1 MPRRY
6 RIYLLSAKTIL
17 SYAKEEGGAVT
28 IALNRDATR
37 RCQLSGRQEQEENA
51 LFFQIQCA
59 LHGDGFTPTEE
70 SGVVEDLS
78 AVLCYVDFS
87 GIFDRNPASPRVA
100 RLQALAEE
108 LFRPEGVTLDLGD
121 GPRQYVAFERSNSM
135 SRMGRLSFLRADL
148 WETVRRRIM
157 LDLELGRCQLSKLYA
172 YNGLMLST
180 GTRVEGMEID
190 RPHRVIVVDNHALQ
204 RSARVITVEDV
215 GGTDSV
221 RRYQRVERAEDF
233 FVTEFDGEGLISKEY
248 AARLNK
254 ALGGRHTSF
263 QMRLPF
269 VKGMLHQVDFHD
281 FFLSAG
287 TTHLTDL
294 WGVSHPVEK
303 VDVILTKS
311 MFKGY
316 GWLAENGKSW
326 EDYWTAFRKYRHALY
341 VTNVS
346 KERPQGFTQLNYQF
360 LTTLSMTG
368 EEFRPRDLPDGWEH
382 SPKDDPRQWLT
393 KATET
398 EYYKLRADAAY
409 RRQAFTR
416 QAGWWGADRK
426 SRAYLLGKLLE
437 KNPAFIGESVY
448 QEQLEAM
455 AQRLLKDYA
464 LGRLQV
470 AGDARFLSGDLLRFL
485 VMLLDV
491 VPEKLTKSQRTF
503 LSVALSTEF
512 QGHAFYAPQPGYK
525 GKSACTILR
534 NPHIARNEEI
544 LLDPYRPVEQMRK
557 HYLGHLTDVVM
568 VSSTMYAA
576 ERLGGADF
584 DGDMVKTI
592 ADPIVNRCVERNYE
606 SEKLDNIDNLPFLKI
621 PSIEA
626 RIQDAGDWR
635 ARQTVRDTFSSRV
648 GQISNAALARS
659 VIAYNENSQ
668 AEERQ
673 QAREEVETL
682 AILTGLEIDSAKS
695 GVKPDLSP
703 YLGRSRKQKNL
714 FLTCKYLMNGQAEKK
729 KRAAFLSSTD
739 WERVNSNLERLPYL
753 AWQLEEHTPKLRE
766 PSQPDEVLFTF
777 AQDPQWKE
785 KLPQAARKLVEEMV
799 LEYQRC
805 LGRIR
810 VSMAPVREQ
819 PHRTDV
825 ERILY
830 ARGQEELVTAEELY
844 AAFSALEPEQA
855 AALLEQIR
863 EQAWQF
869 LAPGEREDF
878 LREHL
883 PGDIVD
889 AYGELLCDFRAGGYR
904 ILGDLL
910 LDVERENRLQASRQ
924 LHRAGDTEQMAEML
938 ESYENKTAQESYREA
953 AARGCR
959 HYLER
964 HIQPKLAVQCAAAL
978 GKRGFLW
985 DVLLDAVLATA
996 RKEERRD

>member
-17 SYAKEEGGAVT
+17 SYAKEEGGAVS

-37 RCQLSGRQEQEENA
+37 RCVVSGRQEQEENA

-100 RLQALAEE
+100 RLQALAEAM
-108 LFRPEGVTLDLGD
+108 FRPEGVTLDLGD

-157 LDLELGRCQLSKLYA
+157 LDFELGRCQLSKLYA
-172 YNGLMLST
+172 YNGLMLSS
-180 GTRVEGMEID
+180 GTRVEGIDID
-190 RPHRVIVVDNHALQ
+190 RPHRVIVVDNNDL
-204 RSARVITVEDV
+204 RSSARVITVEDV

-221 RRYQRVERAEDF
+221 RRYRRVERVEDF
-233 FVTEFDGEGLISKEY
+233 SVTEFDGEGLVSKEY

-254 ALGGRHTSF
+254 TLGGRHTSF
-263 QMRLPF
+263 QIRLPF

-281 FFLSAG
+281 FFRSAG

-294 WGVSHPVEK
+294 WGMKHPVAK

-326 EDYWTAFRKYRHALY
+326 EDYWAAFRKYRHALY

-382 SPKDDPRQWLT
+382 SPKEDARQWLT

-398 EYYKLRADAAY
+398 EYYKLRAD
-409 RRQAFTR
+409 
-416 QAGWWGADRK
+416 
-426 SRAYLLGKLLE
+426 
-437 KNPAFIGESVY
+437 
-448 QEQLEAM
+448 
-455 AQRLLKDYA
+455 
-464 LGRLQV
+464 
-470 AGDARFLSGDLLRFL
+470 
-485 VMLLDV
+485 
-491 VPEKLTKSQRTF
+491 
-503 LSVALSTEF
+503 
-512 QGHAFYAPQPGYK
+512 
-525 GKSACTILR
+525 
-534 NPHIARNEEI
+534 
-544 LLDPYRPVEQMRK
+544 
-557 HYLGHLTDVVM
+557 
-568 VSSTMYAA
+568 
-576 ERLGGADF
+576 
-584 DGDMVKTI
+584 
-592 ADPIVNRCVERNYE
+592 
-606 SEKLDNIDNLPFLKI
+606 
-621 PSIEA
+621 
-626 RIQDAGDWR
+626 
-635 ARQTVRDTFSSRV
+635 
-648 GQISNAALARS
+648 
-659 VIAYNENSQ
+659 

-703 YLGRSRKQKNL
+703 YLGKPRKQKNL
-714 FLTCKYLMNGQAEKK
+714 FLTYKYRMEGKAEKRK
-729 KRAAFLSSTD
+729 GAWSPAKQARDFLRSTD
-739 WERVNSNLERLPYL
+739 WEQVDANLERLPYL

-785 KLPQAARKLVEEMV
+785 KLPQASRKLVEEIV

-819 PHRTDV
+819 LHRTDV

-844 AAFSALEPEQA
+844 AAFSALEPEQVT
-855 AALLEQIR
+855 ALLEQIR
-863 EQAWQF
+863 EQAWQL
-869 LAPGEREDF
+869 LAPGERESF

-883 PGDIVD
+883 PADIVD
-889 AYGELLCDFRAGGYR
+889 AFGELLCDFRAGGYR

>member
-1 MPRRY
+1 MPCRY

-17 SYAKEEGGAVT
+17 SYAKEEGGAVS
-28 IALNRDATR
+28 IALNRDVTR
-37 RCQLSGRQEQEENA
+37 RCQLPGRQEQEENA

-59 LHGDGFTPTEE
+59 LHGDRFIPTEE
-70 SGVVEDLS
+70 PGVVEDLS

-108 LFRPEGVTLDLGD
+108 MFRPEGVTLDLGD
-121 GPRQYVAFERSNSM
+121 SPRQYAAFERSNSM
-135 SRMGRLSFLRADL
+135 SRMGRLSFLRVDL

-180 GTRVEGMEID
+180 GARVEGIEID

-221 RRYQRVERAEDF
+221 RRYQRVERVEDF
-233 FVTEFDGEGLISKEY
+233 SVTEFDGEGLVSKEY

-254 ALGGRHTSF
+254 TLGGRHTSF
-263 QMRLPF
+263 QIRLPF

-281 FFLSAG
+281 FFRSAG

-294 WGVSHPVEK
+294 WGVKHPVEK
-303 VDVILTKS
+303 VDVILTRS

-316 GWLAENGKSW
+316 GWLTENGKSW
-326 EDYWTAFRKYRHALY
+326 EDYWAAFRKYRHALY

-368 EEFRPRDLPDGWEH
+368 EEFRPRDLPNGWEH
-382 SPKDDPRQWLT
+382 SPKEDARQWLT

-398 EYYKLRADAAY
+398 EYYKLRAD
-409 RRQAFTR
+409 
-416 QAGWWGADRK
+416 
-426 SRAYLLGKLLE
+426 
-437 KNPAFIGESVY
+437 
-448 QEQLEAM
+448 
-455 AQRLLKDYA
+455 
-464 LGRLQV
+464 
-470 AGDARFLSGDLLRFL
+470 
-485 VMLLDV
+485 
-491 VPEKLTKSQRTF
+491 
-503 LSVALSTEF
+503 
-512 QGHAFYAPQPGYK
+512 
-525 GKSACTILR
+525 
-534 NPHIARNEEI
+534 
-544 LLDPYRPVEQMRK
+544 
-557 HYLGHLTDVVM
+557 
-568 VSSTMYAA
+568 
-576 ERLGGADF
+576 
-584 DGDMVKTI
+584 
-592 ADPIVNRCVERNYE
+592 
-606 SEKLDNIDNLPFLKI
+606 
-621 PSIEA
+621 
-626 RIQDAGDWR
+626 
-635 ARQTVRDTFSSRV
+635 
-648 GQISNAALARS
+648 
-659 VIAYNENSQ
+659 

-695 GVKPDLSP
+695 GVKPALSP
-703 YLGRSRKQKNL
+703 YLGRSRKGKNL
-714 FLTCKYLMNGQAEKK
+714 FLTYKYLMDGQAEKK
-729 KRAAFLSSTD
+729 KRAAFLSATD
-739 WERVNSNLERLPYL
+739 WEQVDANLERLPYL

-785 KLPQAARKLVEEMV
+785 KLPQASLKLVEEMI

-819 PHRTDV
+819 SHRTDV

-844 AAFSALEPEQA
+844 AAFSALEPEQVT
-855 AALLEQIR
+855 ALLEQIR
-863 EQAWQF
+863 EQEWHF
-869 LAPGEREDF
+869 LPPRERENF

-883 PGDIVD
+883 PADIVD
-889 AYGELLCDFRAGGYR
+889 AFGELLCDFRAGGYR

-924 LHRAGDTEQMAEML
+924 LHRAGDSEQMEEML
-938 ESYENKTAQESYREA
+938 ESYENKTVQESYREA

-959 HYLER
+959 QYLER

>member
-17 SYAKEEGGAVT
+17 SYAKEEGGAVS

-37 RCQLSGRQEQEENA
+37 RCVVSGRQEQKENA

-87 GIFDRNPASPRVA
+87 GIFDRNGISPRVA

-157 LDLELGRCQLSKLYA
+157 LDLELGQCQLSKLYA
-172 YNGLMLST
+172 YNELMLSS
-180 GTRVEGMEID
+180 GARVEGMEID
-190 RPHRVIVVDNHALQ
+190 RPHRVIVVDNHSLQ

-221 RRYQRVERAEDF
+221 RRYQRVERVEDF
-233 FVTEFDGEGLISKEY
+233 SVTEFDGEGLVSKEY

-254 ALGGRHTSF
+254 TLGGRHTSF
-263 QMRLPF
+263 QIRLPF

-281 FFLSAG
+281 FFRSAG

-294 WGVSHPVEK
+294 WGVNHPVAK
-303 VDVILTKS
+303 VDIILTKS

-326 EDYWTAFRKYRHALY
+326 EDYWAAFRKYRHALY

-382 SPKDDPRQWLT
+382 SPEDDPRQWLT

-398 EYYKLRADAAY
+398 EYYKLRAD
-409 RRQAFTR
+409 
-416 QAGWWGADRK
+416 
-426 SRAYLLGKLLE
+426 
-437 KNPAFIGESVY
+437 
-448 QEQLEAM
+448 
-455 AQRLLKDYA
+455 
-464 LGRLQV
+464 
-470 AGDARFLSGDLLRFL
+470 
-485 VMLLDV
+485 
-491 VPEKLTKSQRTF
+491 
-503 LSVALSTEF
+503 
-512 QGHAFYAPQPGYK
+512 
-525 GKSACTILR
+525 
-534 NPHIARNEEI
+534 
-544 LLDPYRPVEQMRK
+544 
-557 HYLGHLTDVVM
+557 
-568 VSSTMYAA
+568 
-576 ERLGGADF
+576 
-584 DGDMVKTI
+584 
-592 ADPIVNRCVERNYE
+592 
-606 SEKLDNIDNLPFLKI
+606 
-621 PSIEA
+621 
-626 RIQDAGDWR
+626 
-635 ARQTVRDTFSSRV
+635 
-648 GQISNAALARS
+648 
-659 VIAYNENSQ
+659 

-703 YLGRSRKQKNL
+703 YLGKPRKQKNL
-714 FLTCKYLMNGQAEKK
+714 FLTYKYQMEGKAEKRK
-729 KRAAFLSSTD
+729 GAWSPAKQARDFLRSTD
-739 WERVNSNLERLPYL
+739 WEQVDANLERLPYL

-766 PSQPDEVLFTF
+766 PSQPDETLFSF

-785 KLPQAARKLVEEMV
+785 KLPQASLKLVEEMI

-844 AAFSALEPEQA
+844 AAFSALEPEQVT
-855 AALLEQIR
+855 ALLEQIR
-863 EQAWQF
+863 EQEWHF
-869 LAPGEREDF
+869 LPPGEREDF

-959 HYLER
+959 RYLER

-985 DVLLDAVLATA
+985 DVLLDAALATA